1 MSVFLLFLTYLLA
14 FLGSASLVVPL
25 LQPWA
30 FDPIGLRPESS
41 LYRFAML
48 TAALSLPLF
57 LRYLALNSWQ
67 AAGYTLPRP
76 EAWRALRGGLLV
88 GISIMVALVGTQWLV
103 GVHHFAV
110 PADRWTAYD
119 VVKTLV
125 SGLLSGLAVGLIEET
140 FFRGLMHT
148 GMRRSLGFW
157 PTALLTALLYAALHF
172 MKPAAPAGATF
183 DTTDALQMIGAGLTR
198 IGDFAPI
205 ADSFVTLVMAGVF
218 LSMVR
223 ETTGSVVWAVGIHA
237 GWVMIIKLAKY
248 LTDPTIVDGQASIW
262 VGPYDYITGWM
273 ATLWLGL
280 ITAAFWY
287 RRKLPSGVGV
297 TGASSASGADGG

>member
-1 MSVFLLFLTYLLA
+1 MSVFLLFLAYLLT
-14 FLGSASLVVPL
+14 FLGIASLVVPM

-30 FDPIGLRPESS
+30 FDPVGLRPESS

-48 TAALSLPLF
+48 AAALSLPLF
-57 LRYLALNSWQ
+57 LRYLALNSWR
-67 AAGYTLPRP
+67 AAGFTLPRS
-76 EAWRALRGGLLV
+76 EAWRMLRTGLLV
-88 GISIMVALVGTQWLV
+88 GITIMVALIGTQWLI

-110 PADRWTAYD
+110 PANRWTAYD
-119 VVKTLV
+119 GVRTVV

-172 MKPAAPAGATF
+172 MKPAPLAGATF
-183 DTTDALQMIGAGLTR
+183 DIAHALQMIGAGVTR
-198 IGDFAPI
+198 IGDFAPV
-205 ADSFVTLVMAGVF
+205 ADSFSTLFMAGVF

-223 ETTGSVVWAVGIHA
+223 EKTGSILCAIGIHA
-237 GWVMIIKLAKY
+237 GWVMTIKLGKY

-262 VGPYDYITGWM
+262 VGQYDHITGWL

-280 ITAAFWY
+280 ITTGFWH
-287 RRKLPSGVGV
+287 RSRQPSGLGSPSKP
-297 TGASSASGADGG
+297 TASGTERG